1 MVRYKQ
7 NVVKHD
13 KTDEIICPEGTSFLQ
28 FVSDNTD
35 HDLATLDGKNT
46 HHGLGT
52 IAIANGKF
60 SDCQTQRQRVPRDKV
75 EKWSDIESNSG
86 IKIVQYFAPQ
96 YSCIN
101 KNSSTT
107 NSSGKA
113 IVGNKIPFFSILLFY
128 YYFPESISVVQDYH
142 VT

>member
-13 KTDEIICPEGTSFLQ
+13 KTDEIICPEGTSLLQ

-46 HHGLGT
+46 HHGLET

-60 SDCQTQRQRVPRDKV
+60 SNCQTQRQRVPRDKV

-86 IKIVQYFAPQ
+86 IKIVQYFAPN
-96 YSCIN
+96 IPALT
-101 KNSSTT
+101 K
-107 NSSGKA
+107 
-113 IVGNKIPFFSILLFY
+113 IVLQPKVQVKPLWVIKFLFLAY
-128 YYFPESISVVQDYH
+128 YYFIITSRKVYL
-142 VT
+142 